1 MKTSIPLTAGA
12 ALAAI
17 ALAPLEGHARNF
29 DSPAART
36 TLVKFRN
43 LQNGRSAPKRVRV
56 LASRMTRYRPQEGKR
71 WMKLA
76 MLKLQQTYVERKGD
90 RISGILQRLVRRSSL
105 SPRKKVRIQR
115 QIRLIQ
121 RRTIQFNEPGSMPG

>member
-1 MKTSIPLTAGA
+1 
-12 ALAAI
+12 
-17 ALAPLEGHARNF
+17 
-29 DSPAART
+29 
-36 TLVKFRN
+36 
-43 LQNGRSAPKRVRV
+43 
-56 LASRMTRYRPQEGKR
+56 MTRYRPQEGKR